1 MDGKS
6 NPRTQSVKDAM
17 LAEIIV
23 TELSKFTSSHEQ
35 IMESTQKILDTYNDI
50 GVMIGHMDQR
60 DQAIAQGIKDL
71 QLSAG
76 QYQYLTKLS
85 MSIARELK
93 ELDRRGVGIEP
104 GALDKITR
112 AVEQGNKPLQK
123 QLRWITYGMIAAFV
137 ILLVMVLY
145 CFNC

>member
-1 MDGKS
+1 MAGKS
-6 NPRTQSVKDAM
+6 NPREQSVKDAM

-23 TELSKFTSSHEQ
+23 TELSKFTASHRQ
-35 IMESTQKILDTYNDI
+35 IMESTEKILATYNDMDLLI
-50 GVMIGHMDQR
+50 GRMDQR
-60 DQAIAQGIKDL
+60 DRAIAQGINDIR
-71 QLSAG
+71 LSAE

-85 MSIARELK
+85 VSVGRDLK

-123 QLRWITYGMIAAFV
+123 QLRWITYGMVSSFV
-137 ILLVMVLY
+137 ILLVLLLILL
-145 CFNC
+145 

>member
-1 MDGKS
+1 MGGKS

-23 TELSKFTSSHEQ
+23 TELSKFTTSHEQ
-35 IMESTQKILDTYNDI
+35 IMESTQKILESYNDI
-50 GVMIGHMDQR
+50 GVLIGRMDQR
-60 DQAIAQGIKDL
+60 DQAIAEGIKNI
-71 QLSAG
+71 QLSAE

-85 MSIARELK
+85 ISVGRDLK
-93 ELDRRGVGIEP
+93 ELDKRGVGIEA

-112 AVEQGNKPLQK
+112 ALEQGNKPLQK

-137 ILLVMVLY
+137 ILLVIVLL
-145 CFNC
+145 